1 MIVDHKYDLS
11 PNILR
16 ATPVNCS
23 PFWKGVIW
31 AASVA
36 KVGYKWNVGNETK
49 SFILQRYLAWPLLP
63 IYFMLGFVLYCE

>member
-16 ATPVNCS
+16 ATPVNCF

-36 KVGYKWNVGNETK
+36 KVGYKWNVGNGNK
-49 SFILQRYLAWPLLP
+49 KFYSGNIFGLAIAPYLFYVGICTLL
-63 IYFMLGFVLYCE
+63 